1 MLSILCNFIIKID
14 AKYINNIT
22 KGRMSILRAV
32 KYHVSWILCC
42 NHAAWSLPT
51 LMEVLFNLHPHDR
64 YSLCSFLYENSP
76 TVYQRGPCPPYTYQD
91 IVNGLTVFPTF
102 KKWFYFH
109 LLNTKKHESFV
120 TSQQDDALATRLLDH
135 AVKETIRLDA
145 DNRVH
150 ITTDPDSDESDSDD
164 DSEERTMTES
174 VNMGEN
180 IEMEE
185 CD

>member
-14 AKYINNIT
+14 AKYINNKT
-22 KGRMSILRAV
+22 KGRMPVLVTVTNTVLRQLRA
-32 KYHVSWILCC
+32 
-42 NHAAWSLPT
+42 NQTEGDLPDMMET
-51 LMEVLFNLHPHDR
+51 LFKLPPPDR
-64 YSLCSFLYENSP
+64 YSLCSFLNEYSTP
-76 TVYQRGPCPPYTYQD
+76 VYQGGPRPLYTYQD

-102 KKWFYFH
+102 EKWLYFH
-109 LLNTKKHESFV
+109 LMNTKKHDGFV

-135 AVKETIRLDA
+135 AAKETIRLDT

-180 IEMEE
+180 IEMGE